1 MSQAR
6 HVFGRYEANMRSH
19 TTNRPEQEA
28 EKSLEGEDNKARQ
41 DLEADV
47 YKVASTGAQVT
58 LASAKPLLYTFC
70 GKLAYDKWPPHAAFA
85 CAHCWYSVWN
95 TNFHGCNDVLSTS
108 ITVCLDFL
116 GSPV

>member
-19 TTNRPEQEA
+19 ATNRPEQEA

-70 GKLAYDKWPPHAAFA
+70 GKLAYDKYVGRPVLLSLVLTAGMPFGTPIFMAAMM
-85 CAHCWYSVWN
+85 S
-95 TNFHGCNDVLSTS
+95 
-108 ITVCLDFL
+108 
-116 GSPV
+116 